1 MNTGAHD
8 GGEFVRSVGSNAAKG
23 IGVIVAAV
31 LVGVALMWL
40 GYADDTVNAT
50 ADDSGAVAGDD
61 GTSDGETSETDGST
75 TTGDS
80 STTTTA
86 STTTTTTAPPPST
99 RPQGEVTVLV
109 LNAAENKPGIAGR
122 GTEIVAQAGYETLKA
137 SDAGSDQAT
146 AVQYAPGFEADAV
159 AVAQVFGLDEGVV
172 APFSDP
178 LNIRNPDRAEGA
190 DVIVLIGLDNKIDI

>member
-50 ADDSGAVAGDD
+50 ADDSGAVSSDD
-61 GTSDGETSETDGST
+61 GTGDGETTATDATT

-80 STTTTA
+80 TTTTT
-86 STTTTTTAPPPST
+86 SPTTTTAPPPST
-99 RPQGEVTVLV
+99 RPQSEVTVLV

-122 GTEIVAQAGYETLKA
+122 GSEIVAQAGYDTLKA

-159 AVAQVFGLDEGVV
+159 AVAQVFGLDESVV
-172 APFSDP
+172 EPFSDP

-190 DVIVLIGLDNKIDI
+190 EVIVLIGLDNQIDI